1 MPSSN
6 SNSLVIKCVGLGTH
20 SFLILS
26 LSTLLCNWLRG
37 GSLAG
42 TQPWCAKPG
51 ARHLSWSQRWAFLEW
66 PSVALFLHFGQQAEW
81 GSGNWEE
88 AGPNKLITFGIY
100 QVHSSFAFHFSQP
113 LLTYLHLLY
122 IYIYIFYIYI
132 YIMYIYIQYIS
143 LYNLH
148 PGWNGALGS
157 SISEWDL
164 MRVGLPWWS

>member
-6 SNSLVIKCVGLGTH
+6 SNSLVIKCGGLGTH

-113 LLTYLHLLY
+113 LLTYLHLLHSQD
-122 IYIYIFYIYI
+122 
-132 YIMYIYIQYIS
+132 IQW
-143 LYNLH
+143 YNLH

>member
-113 LLTYLHLLY
+113 LLTYLHLLHSQD
-122 IYIYIFYIYI
+122 
-132 YIMYIYIQYIS
+132 IQW
-143 LYNLH
+143 YNLH